1 MLRKILLSAAVI
13 LLLSSGAFADIGQV
27 QGFSIGA
34 LNLVGRSGGTGSAK
48 GGNILMVGHS
58 QEVHKPFFGIS
69 ARQGEKGILVQFGS
83 AGGTGGVSGVAQ
95 RATVQGLQGQLTQ
108 RFGPTVQGQCLNV
121 GLGQVAIKA
130 AGVGGAVGAQ
140 GFVGSQSQTITTPRM
155 ISTESQFVGAAQYSA
170 VSGGIGSKILVVNTV
185 NVKMSQGQIVTGGPA
200 PRYP

>member
-1 MLRKILLSAAVI
+1 MLRKILLSAVVI

-34 LNLVGRSGGTGSAK
+34 LNLVGRAGGTGSAK

-69 ARQGEKGILVQFGS
+69 ASQEEKGILVQCGSAGS
-83 AGGTGGVSGVAQ
+83 AGGAGGISGVAQ
-95 RATVQGLQGQLTQ
+95 RATVQGLQGQLTGC
-108 RFGPTVQGQCLNV
+108 FGPTVQGQCLNV

-130 AGVGGAVGAQ
+130 GGVGGAVGAQ

-155 ISTESQFVGAAQYSA
+155 TSTESQFVGAAQYSA

-185 NVKMSQGQIVTGGPA
+185 NVKMGQGQIVTGGPA
-200 PRYP
+200 P